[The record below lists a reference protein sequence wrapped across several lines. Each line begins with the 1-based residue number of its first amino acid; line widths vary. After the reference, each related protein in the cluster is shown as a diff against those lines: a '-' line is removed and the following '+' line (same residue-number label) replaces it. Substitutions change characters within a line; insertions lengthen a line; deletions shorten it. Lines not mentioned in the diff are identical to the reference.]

1 MSEDAKAPY
10 AAQARALAKAGDWQ
24 GAGERLS
31 RLIAEITA
39 TPVLG
44 LKINRDQ
51 YSLNSLNG
59 QVRLAD
65 NRTLFFKYH
74 HEDGEDQTIEEYYR
88 AGLLRD
94 AGFRVDVPLYAC
106 GEPGRQILL
115 YALRSD
121 KRLAEVCHDIEDRLD
136 WRHMDAVV
144 DAQQRADWALW
155 ACCRPTLVPGSRESV
170 VKEPIH
176 QLFYHRLVSPGEP
189 AGLGGRVKQFYVDKD
204 FQLAQ
209 ECIPWRDLGRLQWEI
224 NGVVYPHTLEQL
236 FLEAGARLEPAALA
250 GHGALT
256 AHGDAHNANVWF
268 DTCGGQPELVS
279 FDPAFAGSAIP
290 ALLAEI
296 KATFHNIF
304 AHPCWLYEP
313 ERAAQRY
320 QVSVSRQGDRLK
332 VTHNWQLTP
341 LRRAFLAS
349 KGTWYWRPLLAELQ
363 QRGWLPG
370 HWQRIVRLAMFCC
383 PTLVLD
389 LRAGGHSGHTPVSS
403 ALGLALAV
411 MLGSGGEDDFTRW
424 LDDLVGEAQ
433 P

>member
-1 MSEDAKAPY
+1 MSKDLKAPY
-10 AAQARALAKAGDWQ
+10 AAQARAMAKAGDWA
-24 GAGERLS
+24 GAGDRLG
-31 RLIAEITA
+31 RLIADITA

-44 LKINRDQ
+44 LKINRDR

-59 QVRLAD
+59 QVMLAD
-65 NRTLFFKYH
+65 HRTLFFKYH

-115 YALRSD
+115 YALRND
-121 KRLAEVCHDIEDRLD
+121 KRLAEVCHDIEDRRD
-136 WRHMDAVV
+136 WRNMDEVV
-144 DAQQRADWALW
+144 GAQQRADRALW
-155 ACCRPTLVPGSRESV
+155 TCCQPTLVPGSRESV

-176 QLFYHRLVSPGEP
+176 QLFYHRLVSAGEP
-189 AGLGGRVKQFYVDKD
+189 VGLGGRVKQFYVGKT

-209 ECIPWRDLGRLQWEI
+209 AQIPWRELSRLQWEI

-236 FLEAGARLEPAALA
+236 FLEAGERLEPAALA
-250 GHGALT
+250 GHGAIT

-268 DTCGGQPELVS
+268 DTRGRQPELVS

-313 ERAAQRY
+313 GQAARY
-320 QVSVSRQGDRLK
+320 YRVAVIRDGDRLK

-341 LRRAFLAS
+341 LRRAFLDS
-349 KGTWYWRPLLAELQ
+349 KGTGYWQPLLAELKR
-363 QRGWLPG
+363 RGWLPAQ
-370 HWQRIVRLAMFCC
+370 WQRIVRLAMFCC

-389 LRAGGHSGHTPVSS
+389 LRAGGNSGHTPVSS

-424 LDDLVGEAQ
+424 LNALAAEA
-433 P
+433 